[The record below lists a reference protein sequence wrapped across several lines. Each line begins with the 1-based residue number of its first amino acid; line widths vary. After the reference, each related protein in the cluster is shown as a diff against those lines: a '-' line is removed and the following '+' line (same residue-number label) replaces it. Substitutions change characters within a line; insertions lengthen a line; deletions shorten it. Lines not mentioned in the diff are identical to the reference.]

1 MNRRRNKSRRF
12 KKYFSFFLCSMVLA
26 GTVGAVILVLLLWKN
41 PQVLPKGIS
50 IGRKEEVSA
59 TPDDILMQYLSCI
72 DKKEYETM
80 YSLLDEQSKTEI
92 TKEDFI
98 TRNRK
103 IYEGIEAENIKTEIT
118 SMEKN
123 QDMATVITYHTSLD
137 TIAGK
142 IEFENQAVLH
152 KDEKE
157 NWVLTWEDR
166 MIFPKLEST
175 DKVRVSMHPSKRG
188 TILDRSGE
196 VLAGPGT
203 ASLVGLVPGK
213 MNAEGDA
220 DKKELA
226 SLLNITQES
235 IEKALSAKWV
245 KEDSWVPLKTIE
257 KLDEVQLLTENPSEQ
272 TLSNKKLQD
281 ALLNIPGVMISDTQ
295 VRAYPLGKAA
305 AHLIGYVQKVTAEDL
320 EKHKGEGYN
329 SSSVIGRS
337 GMESL
342 YEKELKGKDGYEIDI
357 LNSDGQ
363 VKEILTALPKEEG
376 KDITLTI
383 DSQLQ
388 NTLYEEFKE
397 DKSCSAAMNPYTGE
411 VLALVST
418 PSFDSNDFIRGLSK
432 EQWKE
437 LNEDKSKPLYNRF
450 RQSWCPGSSLKP
462 IIGAIGLATETL
474 NPNEDYGSEGKSWR
488 KDPSWGGYTV
498 TTLHT
503 YEPVILSNALIYS
516 DNIYFAKAAL
526 NIGRKNLEEGLNR
539 LGFNQALPFDITM
552 AKAQFSNTEQIETE
566 IQLADSGYGQG
577 QILINPLHLAA
588 LYSIFANKGSAIKP
602 YLLYQDYEEPEDW
615 LPQVFSEDIAEQ
627 IKTAMI
633 KVVNTKEGTGFP
645 AHRTDINLA
654 GKTGTAEIKASKE
667 DTSGTEL
674 GWFGIFTAD
683 KESEKPLLLISM
695 VEDVKDRGGSSYV
708 VKKDKLVLDV
718 YFSGDK

>member
-1 MNRRRNKSRRF
+1 MNRRNKSRRF
-12 KKYFSFFLCSMVLA
+12 KKYFSYFICSMVLA
-26 GTVGAVILVLLLWKN
+26 GTVGAVILVFLLWKN

-50 IGRKEEVSA
+50 IGRKEEVSV
-59 TPDDILMQYLSCI
+59 TPDMILMQYLSCI
-72 DKKEYETM
+72 EKKEYETM

-92 TKEDFI
+92 TREDFI
-98 TRNRK
+98 TRNQK
-103 IYEGIEAENIKTEIT
+103 IYEGIEAENIKVEIT
-118 SMEKN
+118 SMEKDPN
-123 QDMATVITYHTSLD
+123 MATVITYHISMD
-137 TIAGK
+137 TLAGK

-157 NWVLTWEDR
+157 NLVLSWEDS

-188 TILDRSGE
+188 KILDRNGE

-213 MNAEGDA
+213 MDAESDA

-226 SLLNITQES
+226 SLLNITEES

-272 TLSNKKLQD
+272 TVNNKKLQD
-281 ALLNIPGVMISDTQ
+281 ALLKIPGVMISDTQ

-305 AHLIGYVQKVTAEDL
+305 AHLTGYVQKVTAEDL

-342 YEKELKGKDGYEIDI
+342 YEKELKGMDGYEIDI
-357 LNSDGQ
+357 LNSDGK
-363 VKEILTALPKEEG
+363 VKEVLTALPKEDG
-376 KDITLTI
+376 KDIALTI
-383 DSQLQ
+383 DSHLQ

-397 DKSCSAAMNPYTGE
+397 DKSCSVAMNPYTGE

-432 EQWKE
+432 DQWKE

-462 IIGAIGLATETL
+462 IIGAIGLATGTL
-474 NPNEDYGSEGKSWR
+474 DPNEDFGSEGKSWR
-488 KDPSWGGYTV
+488 KNASWGGYTV

-526 NIGRKNLEEGLNR
+526 KIGRETLEEGLYR
-539 LGFNQALPFDITM
+539 LGFNQALPFEITM

-577 QILINPLHLAA
+577 QILINPLHLAS
-588 LYSIFANKGSAIKP
+588 LYTIFANKGSAIKP
-602 YLLYQDYEEPEDW
+602 YLLYRDNTEPEEW
-615 LPQVFSEDIAEQ
+615 LPQVFSEEVAEQ
-627 IKTAMI
+627 IKKAMI

-683 KESEKPLLLISM
+683 QETDKPILLISM

-708 VKKDKLVLDV
+708 VKKAKLVLDV
-718 YFSGDK
+718 YFSGNK

>member
-1 MNRRRNKSRRF
+1 MNRRNKRNRV

-26 GTVGAVILVLLLWKN
+26 GTIGAGILVFLLWKK
-41 PQVLPKGIS
+41 PQVLPKGIF
-50 IGRKEEVSA
+50 IGQKEEVSV
-59 TPDDILMQYLSCI
+59 TPDMILLQYLSCI
-72 DKKEYETM
+72 EKKEYGTM
-80 YSLLDEQSKTEI
+80 YSLLDEQSKKEI

-98 TRNRK
+98 TRNQK
-103 IYEGIEAENIKTEIT
+103 IYEGIEAENIRAEIS

-123 QDMATVITYHTSLD
+123 QEMATVINYHTSMD

-152 KDEKE
+152 KDGNEKP
-157 NWVLTWEDR
+157 VLSWKDS
-166 MIFPKLEST
+166 MIFPKLEAT
-175 DKVRVSMHPSKRG
+175 DKVKVSMHPAKRG
-188 TILDRSGE
+188 KILDRNGE

-213 MNAEGDA
+213 LDAESGT

-226 SLLNITQES
+226 SLLNTTEES
-235 IEKALSAKWV
+235 IDKALGAKWV

-257 KLDEVQLLTENPSEQ
+257 KLDDVQLLTENPSEQ
-272 TLSNKKLQD
+272 TQINKKLQD
-281 ALLNIPGVMISDTQ
+281 ALLKIPGVMISDTQ
-295 VRAYPLGKAA
+295 VRSYPLGKAA
-305 AHLIGYVQKVTAEDL
+305 AHLTGYVQKVTAEDL
-320 EKHKGEGYN
+320 EKHKDEGYN
-329 SSSVIGRS
+329 SNSVIGRS

-357 LNSDGQ
+357 VNSDGD
-363 VKEILTALPKEEG
+363 VKEILAALPKEEG

-383 DSQLQ
+383 DSHLQ
-388 NTLYEEFKE
+388 NTLYEEFKK
-397 DKSCSAAMNPYTGE
+397 DKSCSVAMNPYTGE

-462 IIGAIGLATETL
+462 IVAAIGLAAGTL
-474 NPNEDYGSEGKSWR
+474 DPNEDFGSEGKSWR
-488 KDPSWGGYTV
+488 KNASWGGYTV

-526 NIGRKNLEEGLNR
+526 KIGRENLEEGFNG
-539 LGFNQALPFDITM
+539 LGFNQTLPFEITM

-588 LYSIFANKGSAIKP
+588 LYTIFANKGSAIKP
-602 YLLYQDYEEPEDW
+602 YLLYQDNTEPEDW
-615 LPQVFSEDIAEQ
+615 LPQVFSPEVAEQ
-627 IKTAMI
+627 IKKAMI

-645 AHRTDINLA
+645 AHRTNINLA

-674 GWFGIFTAD
+674 GWFCIFTAD
-683 KESEKPLLLISM
+683 KEADRPILLVSM
-695 VEDVKDRGGSSYV
+695 VEDVKERGGSSYV
-708 VKKDKLVLDV
+708 VKKDKLVLDA

>member
-1 MNRRRNKSRRF
+1 MNRRNKSRRV
-12 KKYFSFFLCSMVLA
+12 KKYFSYFICSMVLA

-50 IGRKEEVSA
+50 IGRKEEVSV
-59 TPDDILMQYLSCI
+59 TPDVILMQYLSCI
-72 DKKEYETM
+72 EKKEYETM

-92 TKEDFI
+92 TREDFI
-98 TRNRK
+98 TRNQK
-103 IYEGIEAENIKTEIT
+103 IYEGIEAENIKAEIT
-118 SMEKN
+118 SMEKDQN
-123 QDMATVITYHTSLD
+123 MATVITYHTSLD

-157 NWVLTWEDR
+157 NLVLSWEDS

-175 DKVRVSMHPSKRG
+175 DKVRVSRHSSKRG
-188 TILDRSGE
+188 KILDRNGE

-213 MNAEGDA
+213 MNTESDA

-226 SLLNITQES
+226 SLLNITEES

-245 KEDSWVPLKTIE
+245 KEDSLVPLKTIE
-257 KLDEVQLLTENPSEQ
+257 KLDDAQLLTENPSEQ
-272 TLSNKKLQD
+272 TLINKKLQD
-281 ALLNIPGVMISDTQ
+281 ALLKIPGVMISDTQ

-305 AHLIGYVQKVTAEDL
+305 AHLTGYVQKVTAEDL

-342 YEKELKGKDGYEIDI
+342 YEKELKGMDGYEIDI
-357 LNSDGQ
+357 LNSDGK
-363 VKEILTALPKEEG
+363 VKEILTALPKEDG

-383 DSQLQ
+383 DSHLQ

-418 PSFDSNDFIRGLSK
+418 PSFDSNDFIRGLSE
-432 EQWKE
+432 EQWNE
-437 LNEDKSKPLYNRF
+437 LNEDKTKPLYNRF

-462 IIGAIGLATETL
+462 IIGAIGLATGTL
-474 NPNEDYGSEGKSWR
+474 DSNEDFGSEGRSWR
-488 KDPSWGGYTV
+488 KNASWGGYSV

-526 NIGRKNLEEGLNR
+526 KIGRESLEEGLNR
-539 LGFNQALPFDITM
+539 LGFNQALPFEITM

-577 QILINPLHLAA
+577 QILINPLHLAS
-588 LYSIFANKGSAIKP
+588 LYTIFANKGSAIKP
-602 YLLYQDYEEPEDW
+602 YLLYRDSSEPEDW
-615 LPQVFSEDIAEQ
+615 LPQVFSEEVADQ

-645 AHRTDINLA
+645 AHRTDIDLA

-674 GWFGIFTAD
+674 GWFGIFTTD
-683 KESEKPLLLISM
+683 KETEKPILMISM

-718 YFSGDK
+718 YFSDNK